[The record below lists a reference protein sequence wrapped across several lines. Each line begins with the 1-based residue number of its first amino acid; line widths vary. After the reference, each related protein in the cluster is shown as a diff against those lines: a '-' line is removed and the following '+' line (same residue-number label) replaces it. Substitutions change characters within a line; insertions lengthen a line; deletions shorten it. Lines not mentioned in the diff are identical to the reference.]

1 MAGDQTERCAD
12 ERGLPRQGTGLAGGE
27 RAAPGV
33 PATTRPRPSQGPA
46 AVLAEQKA
54 FQAKL
59 YDAGFAGITWPK
71 EYGGQGLTSA
81 EQIAWSQESRDY
93 DLPIGAFFIGISM
106 PGNTILELGT
116 EEQKKRYLPKMLRGE
131 EIWCQLFS
139 EPGAGSDVASLQT
152 TAVRDGDDWVLNGQ
166 KVWTSGAQYSDYGA
180 ILARTDPTKPK
191 HNGISMFIVDMH
203 APGVTVRPLKVAT
216 GALAVQRGLLRQRAD
231 ARRRADRRGEQGLG
245 RGRGDAAARA
255 DRHRHH
261 GLVRA
266 PARWPTTRC
275 ATWPRASAGPATR
288 ASGAN
293 WPSCTPGA
301 GPMQLFALLLREE
314 TMAGRTPG
322 ARGSV
327 AKLAGSELGRFAGN
341 VAADV
346 LGDQLAGFD
355 SEDLQA
361 VTTSI
366 IAAPGSAIAG
376 GTSEIQRNIIGE
388 RVLGLAKDPG
398 VDRATPFNQLR
409 VGTQRQTSRD
419 GGGATMALI
428 LTDDEQALADSV
440 RRFVA
445 DRSPLTSLRQLI
457 ASGEPYDADVWKQ
470 MTAQLGLA
478 GLTIPEELR
487 RGRRGR
493 TPRCRSR

>member
-1 MAGDQTERCAD
+1 MNDDFRARARAWLAANAPRRESGDDGESGQTTLAD
-12 ERGLPRQGTGLAGGE
+12 
-27 RAAPGV
+27 
-33 PATTRPRPSQGPA
+33 
-46 AVLAEQKA
+46 QKA

-71 EYGGQGLTSA
+71 EFGGQGLTSA

-93 DLPIGAFFIGISM
+93 DLPNGAFFIGISM
-106 PGNTILELGT
+106 PGNTLLELGT
-116 EEQKKRYLPKMLRGE
+116 DDQKKRYLPKMLRGE

-152 TAVRDGDDWVLNGQ
+152 SAVRDGDGWVLNGQ
-166 KVWTSGAQYSDYGA
+166 KVWTSGAQFSDYGA
-180 ILARTDPTKPK
+180 ILARTDPTTPK

-216 GALAVQRGLLRQRAD
+216 GHSPFNEVFFDNVRIPADGLIGAENKGWDAAVVMLRHERIAIGMMGSSRTSPLGFESLRDLAA
-231 ARRRADRRGEQGLG
+231 GLG
-245 RGRGDAAARA
+245 RTSDQGVRRDLARLYARGRA
-255 DRHRHH
+255 
-261 GLVRA
+261 V
-266 PARWPTTRC
+266 
-275 ATWPRASAGPATR
+275 
-288 ASGAN
+288 
-293 WPSCTPGA
+293 
-301 GPMQLFALLLREE
+301 QLFAMLLREE
-314 TMAGRTPG
+314 TQAGRLPG

-327 AKLAGSELGRFAGN
+327 AKLAGSELGRFAGS

-355 SEDLQA
+355 SDEMYA

-409 VGTQRQTSRD
+409 VGTQRQN
-419 GGGATMALI
+419 
-428 LTDDEQALADSV
+428 
-440 RRFVA
+440 
-445 DRSPLTSLRQLI
+445 
-457 ASGEPYDADVWKQ
+457 
-470 MTAQLGLA
+470 
-478 GLTIPEELR
+478 
-487 RGRRGR
+487 
-493 TPRCRSR
+493 